1 MTKSAIARLNDFGQ
15 SPWYDN
21 LSRALVR
28 EGGLARLVEDD
39 GIRGVT
45 SNPTI
50 LDKAIAAGEGYD
62 EQLVQC
68 ARDGASIE
76 ATYWTIVL
84 DDIDGLYRDRNGVRL
99 LKALCQ
105 SDPARSVGWHT
116 AAPGRDGNPASSILI
131 YTEDVDALNAR
142 AIEAGAEQ
150 VNAPSDQ
157 FHGDRAGSV
166 SSRQP

>member
-1 MTKSAIARLNDFGQ
+1 MGSAIPLLHEFGQ

-84 DDIDGLYRDRNGVRL
+84 DDIATIGDAEERVVSLVVGACREIALVCRDNRQAPRIGKFKELRLDIGLFGKSVWPTRREI
-99 LKALCQ
+99 KAKDL
-105 SDPARSVGWHT
+105 
-116 AAPGRDGNPASSILI
+116 
-131 YTEDVDALNAR
+131 
-142 AIEAGAEQ
+142 
-150 VNAPSDQ
+150 
-157 FHGDRAGSV
+157 
-166 SSRQP
+166 